1 MVYDKNYILKQYK
14 TLIQLVLDN
23 NNLGLVIKP
32 KNQVKII
39 YSELERELFN

>member
-1 MVYDKNYILKQYK
+1 MIKLYFKQYK

-32 KNQVKII
+32 KNQ
-39 YSELERELFN
+39 EL